1 MPDRCDPVAHGVAF
15 HAKRVERSVVIA
27 DEPNVIGSAHD
38 VDRDVSYRC
47 FEDSLQEIGR
57 SNGGGHHAAIR
68 EVRVRA
74 PSDIRR
80 AEGSP

>member
-27 DEPNVIGSAHD
+27 DEPNVIGSAHN